1 MKNQWSSH
9 FALFAV
15 ALIYGANYSIAKLL
29 MDPGLIQ
36 PNAFIL
42 YRVLCSA
49 ILFVLFARTII
60 PFDKNDFPVLIIC
73 AVCGI
78 IGNQLLF
85 FNGLKLT
92 SPVHAAL
99 IMVCTPILVILMQL
113 FRGHSMNLRQWIGCL
128 MGLAGTS
135 YLIAFVNNTTDRE
148 ACITGDLMV
157 LGNASFYA
165 YYLIRIPPMIKKYGS
180 FPILKILFLI
190 SVIPVLII
198 SLPQLGET
206 QWNLFTTESWMA
218 FGFVLIATTF
228 FAYALNAYAL
238 THSSP
243 QLVSLYI
250 YLQPLLGTF
259 IAISLGKD
267 HLVGGHILSAVL
279 IFTGLYL
286 SVIKNE
292 KSEKKNHS
300 RFYSMN
306 MKEL

>member
-1 MKNQWSSH
+1 MKNQLSSH
-9 FALFAV
+9 LALFAV

-42 YRVLCSA
+42 YRVICSA
-49 ILFVLFARTII
+49 FLFFIFARSITPFEKKDII
-60 PFDKNDFPVLIIC
+60 TLGIC

-99 IMVCTPILVILMQL
+99 IMVCTPILVVLMQL
-113 FRGHSMNLRQWIGCL
+113 FRGHPMNLKQWTGCL
-128 MGLAGTS
+128 LGLAGTS
-135 YLIAFVNNTTDRE
+135 YLIAFVNDPSDRE

-157 LGNASFYA
+157 LCNASFYA
-165 YYLIRIPPMIKKYGS
+165 YYLIKIPPMIKKYGS
-180 FPILKILFLI
+180 FPVLKLLFLMA
-190 SVIPVLII
+190 VIPVFII
-198 SLPQLGET
+198 SYPQLGET
-206 QWNLFTTESWMA
+206 QWELFTMESWMA
-218 FGFVLIATTF
+218 FTFVLLATTF

-243 QLVSLYI
+243 QLVSMYI
-250 YLQPLLGTF
+250 YLQPLLGTL
-259 IAISLGKD
+259 IAILLGKD
-267 HLVGGHILSAVL
+267 RLVIGHILSAAL

-292 KSEKKNHS
+292 KSEKKMIPDS
-300 RFYSMN
+300 IQ
-306 MKEL
+306 